1 MKWGRE
7 IDYHGSRAYGSDV
20 PDLSPTRLLLD
31 WLMRIAS
38 GKLGARREKPAPR
51 ARPREATFTLLGV
64 SSSVSRRTTADPF
77 PLAPGKNDNGRVGL
91 SHLRNEN

>member
-51 ARPREATFTLLGV
+51 LSETTFTLLGV

-77 PLAPGKNDNGRVGL
+77 PRAPGKNDNGRVGL